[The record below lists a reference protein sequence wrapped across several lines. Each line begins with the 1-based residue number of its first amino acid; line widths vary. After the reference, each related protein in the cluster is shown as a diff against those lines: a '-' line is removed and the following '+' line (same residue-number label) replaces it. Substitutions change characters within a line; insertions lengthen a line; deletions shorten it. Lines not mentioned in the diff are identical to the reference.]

1 MQPKPAP
8 APLPA
13 QTGAAPVNG
22 ARPPPD
28 ASKMRSS
35 RPERLDRPSD
45 RTRTSRERP
54 SGRPAESKSKDPFDI
69 FADPPKSSSRRPRR
83 NSESSVMDRSSKLL
97 DDDDD
102 DKRRRERRREREA
115 RHRDGKPRSSRKD
128 RRLDIIDKLD
138 VTSIYGTGSEFA
150 ASLHGLLYTD
160 S

>member
-8 APLPA
+8 APVPA
-13 QTGAAPVNG
+13 PTGAAPANG
-22 ARPPPD
+22 ARPTPD
-28 ASKMRSS
+28 ASKMRSG
-35 RPERLDRPSD
+35 RTERLGRPSD

-102 DKRRRERRREREA
+102 KRRRERRREREA

-138 VTSIYGTGSEFA
+138 VTSIYGTGSEL
-150 ASLHGLLYTD
+150 SRPTRGLFYTD